1 MYDYL
6 LGWLPDGRALTRVI
20 VIVVLALALLVYIKW
35 RENHPKVKVYKTKM
49 EKPPFRAT
57 KDLRESK
64 GLYLGKVSRFGK
76 LAYIPAKGEWHG
88 MIIGGTGTGKS
99 SALAIPTLE
108 HWPGGSLV
116 VDCEGDL
123 VRESRAERMM
133 VWAPLEEGGVPYNI
147 FGEID
152 RLESPALQNEALTEM
167 VDLLIPKLGENA
179 SEAARYFN
187 DGARDF
193 LRAALYAMYPLK
205 YDFCKICEIVCDLT
219 AEEFLTK
226 IMKSGNKLAIRC
238 VRSYMGTSEKNL
250 SSCKS
255 TCDGFLRVFAT
266 TERLKKS
273 LRRPAPGEQCFE
285 VAAVTQ
291 YNVFARIPRNK
302 LSLLSPVLRV
312 MLSQTL
318 HLLDGR
324 EDYDEKRDLPVLLM
338 LDEFVTLGKLEGMKN
353 AFCTFRKRG
362 VRIMICVQSLID
374 IEGVY
379 GREDSASIFNNCA
392 LICVLNVRDPDT
404 QENIARIIGHHTVE
418 RVSKTVN
425 ANGTSYTSHT
435 SEEWIVRPEDLG
447 KLKKKFLLLYPG
459 GHAFLWKYP
468 YYKYRRKQLI
478 RQYFFDMGR
487 KVATCC
493 SSLIGAVQRLLRNR

>member
-1 MYDYL
+1 
-6 LGWLPDGRALTRVI
+6 
-20 VIVVLALALLVYIKW
+20 
-35 RENHPKVKVYKTKM
+35 
-49 EKPPFRAT
+49 
-57 KDLRESK
+57 
-64 GLYLGKVSRFGK
+64 
-76 LAYIPAKGEWHG
+76 
-88 MIIGGTGTGKS
+88 
-99 SALAIPTLE
+99 
-108 HWPGGSLV
+108 
-116 VDCEGDL
+116 
-123 VRESRAERMM
+123 MM

-152 RLESPALQNEALTEM
+152 RLESPALQNEALAEM
-167 VDLLIPKLGENA
+167 VYLLIPPLGDDA

-193 LRAALYAMYPLK
+193 FLAALYAMYPLK

-219 AEEFLTK
+219 AEEFLAK
-226 IMKSGNKLAIRC
+226 IMKSGNKLAIRYIK
-238 VRSYMGTSEKNL
+238 SYVGSSEKNL

-273 LRRPAPGEQCFE
+273 LRRPVPGEQCFE
-285 VAAVTQ
+285 AAAVTQ
-291 YNVFARIPRNK
+291 HNVFARIPRDK
-302 LSLLSPVLRV
+302 LDLLSPVLRV
-312 MLSQTL
+312 MLSQVL
-318 HLLDGR
+318 HLLNAR
-324 EDYDEKRDLPVLLM
+324 EDYDEERDLPVLLM
-338 LDEFVTLGKLEGMKN
+338 LDEFAALGKLKGMKD

-379 GREDSASIFNNCA
+379 GRHDGASIFNNCA
-392 LICVLNVRDPDT
+392 VKCVLNVSDPDT
-404 QENIARIIGHHTVE
+404 QENIARVIGHHTVE

-447 KLKKKFLLLYPG
+447 KLKKKYVLLYPG

-478 RQYFFDMGR
+478 RQYFFDVGR
-487 KVATCC
+487 KVAACC
-493 SSLIGAVQRLLRNR
+493 SRLIGAVRHLWHNR